1 MRASGYILVVLSLT
15 GSPAKPHAVMKTFQ
29 TLELCQ
35 AAARAAAAPGTL
47 ADCLPQIETH
57 ESTTEPG
64 EDTSDTA
71 TKPPPKRSVPSKRRP
86 SHLRPGILTPPS
98 SD

>member
-35 AAARAAAAPGTL
+35 AAARAAAAPGTPREL
-47 ADCLPQIETH
+47 SAADR
-57 ESTTEPG
+57 
-64 EDTSDTA
+64 DA
-71 TKPPPKRSVPSKRRP
+71 
-86 SHLRPGILTPPS
+86 
-98 SD
+98 